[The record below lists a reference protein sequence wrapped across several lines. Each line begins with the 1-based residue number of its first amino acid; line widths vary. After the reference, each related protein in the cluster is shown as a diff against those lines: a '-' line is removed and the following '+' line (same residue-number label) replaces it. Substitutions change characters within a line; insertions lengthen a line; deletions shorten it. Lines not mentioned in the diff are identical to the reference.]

1 MEPMAGKE
9 NLVTPS
15 KKNDNVLTMDEDIKL
30 NKVYQDVFKLA
41 MTLSE
46 KYPQQVVA
54 STYMAIAMRLYRTA
68 LAEEEYGRLMRFI
81 MDTPVEPFNTPTYH

>member
-1 MEPMAGKE
+1 MAGKE
-9 NLVTPS
+9 NLVTPL
-15 KKNDNVLTMDEDIKL
+15 KKNDKVLTMDEDIKL

-68 LAEEEYGRLMRFI
+68 LAEEEYGRLMKFI
-81 MDTPVEPFNTPTYH
+81 MDTPVEPFHTPTYH

>member
-1 MEPMAGKE
+1 
-9 NLVTPS
+9 
-15 KKNDNVLTMDEDIKL
+15 MDEDIKL
-30 NKVYQDVFKLA
+30 NKVYQDVFTLA
-41 MTLSE
+41 MKLSE
-46 KYPQQVVA
+46 KYPQQIVA

>member
-1 MEPMAGKE
+1 MERMAGKE

-15 KKNDNVLTMDEDIKL
+15 KKTDKVLTMDEDIKL
-30 NKVYQDVFKLA
+30 NKVYQDVFKMA

-81 MDTPVEPFNTPTYH
+81 METPVEPFNTPTYH

>member
-1 MEPMAGKE
+1 MELLAGKE
-9 NLVTPS
+9 NLVTPL
-15 KKNDNVLTMDEDIKL
+15 KKNDKVLTMDEDIKL

>member
-1 MEPMAGKE
+1 MELLAGKE
-9 NLVTPS
+9 NLVTLS
-15 KKNDNVLTMDEDIKL
+15 KKSDKVLTMDEDIKL
-30 NKVYQDVFKLA
+30 KSVYKDVFEMA
-41 MTLSE
+41 MKLSE
-46 KYPQQVVA
+46 NYPQQVIA

>member
-1 MEPMAGKE
+1 MELLAGKE

-15 KKNDNVLTMDEDIKL
+15 KKTDKVLTMDEDIKL
-30 NKVYQDVFKLA
+30 NKVYQDVFKMA

>member
-1 MEPMAGKE
+1 MAGKE
-9 NLVTPS
+9 NLVTVS
-15 KKNDNVLTMDEDIKL
+15 TKNDKVLTMDEDIKL
-30 NKVYQDVFKLA
+30 NKVYQDVLKLA

-81 MDTPVEPFNTPTYH
+81 MDTPVEPFNTPTYHK

>member
-1 MEPMAGKE
+1 MAGKE

-15 KKNDNVLTMDEDIKL
+15 KKTDKVLTMDEDNKL
-30 NKVYQDVFKLA
+30 NSVYKDVFERA
-41 MTLSE
+41 MKLSE
-46 KYPQQVVA
+46 TYPQQVIA

-81 MDTPVEPFNTPTYH
+81 LETPVEPFNTPTYH

>member
-1 MEPMAGKE
+1 MELLAGKE

-15 KKNDNVLTMDEDIKL
+15 KKTDNVLSMDEDNKL
-30 NKVYQDVFKLA
+30 NSVYKDVFKLA

-46 KYPQQVVA
+46 QYPQQVVA

>member
-1 MEPMAGKE
+1 MERMAGKE
-9 NLVTPS
+9 NLVTPL
-15 KKNDNVLTMDEDIKL
+15 KKNDKVLTMDEDIKL
-30 NKVYQDVFKLA
+30 SNVYKDVFKLA
-41 MTLSE
+41 MKLSE

-68 LAEEEYGRLMRFI
+68 LAEDEYGRLMRFI

>member
-1 MEPMAGKE
+1 MELLAGKE
-9 NLVTPS
+9 NLVTVS
-15 KKNDNVLTMDEDIKL
+15 TKNDKVLTMDEDIKL

-46 KYPQQVVA
+46 QYPQQVVA

>member
-1 MEPMAGKE
+1 MERMAGKE
-9 NLVTPS
+9 NLVTRL
-15 KKNDNVLTMDEDIKL
+15 KKNDKVLRMNTDAKL
-30 NKVYQDVFKLA
+30 NKVYQDVFEMA
-41 MTLSE
+41 MKLSE

-68 LAEEEYGRLMRFI
+68 LAEEEYGRLMKFI

>member
-1 MEPMAGKE
+1 MELLAGKE

-15 KKNDNVLTMDEDIKL
+15 KKNDKVLTMDEDIKL
-30 NKVYQDVFKLA
+30 NKVYQDVFELA
-41 MTLSE
+41 MKLSE

>member
-1 MEPMAGKE
+1 MELMAGKE

-15 KKNDNVLTMDEDIKL
+15 KKNDRVLTMDEDIKL
-30 NKVYQDVFKLA
+30 NNVYKDVFKLA
-41 MTLSE
+41 MKLSE

-68 LAEEEYGRLMRFI
+68 LAEDEYGRLMRFI

>member
-1 MEPMAGKE
+1 MELLAGKE
-9 NLVTPS
+9 NLVTVS
-15 KKNDNVLTMDEDIKL
+15 TKNDKVLTMDEDIKL

>member
-1 MEPMAGKE
+1 M
-9 NLVTPS
+9 
-15 KKNDNVLTMDEDIKL
+15 
-30 NKVYQDVFKLA
+30 A

-68 LAEEEYGRLMRFI
+68 LAEEEYGRLMKFI
-81 MDTPVEPFNTPTYH
+81 MDTPVEPFHTPTYH

>member
-1 MEPMAGKE
+1 MELLAGKE
-9 NLVTPS
+9 NLVTVS
-15 KKNDNVLTMDEDIKL
+15 TKNDKVLTMDEDIKL

-68 LAEEEYGRLMRFI
+68 LAEEEYGRLMRLI

>member
-1 MEPMAGKE
+1 MERMAGKE
-9 NLVTPS
+9 NLVTRL
-15 KKNDNVLTMDEDIKL
+15 KKNDKVLTMAEDIKL
-30 NKVYQDVFKLA
+30 KSVYKEVFEMALK
-41 MTLSE
+41 MSE

-68 LAEEEYGRLMRFI
+68 LAEEEYGRLMKFI

>member
-1 MEPMAGKE
+1 MNTDA
-9 NLVTPS
+9 
-15 KKNDNVLTMDEDIKL
+15 KL
-30 NKVYQDVFKLA
+30 NKVYQDVFEMA
-41 MTLSE
+41 MKLSE

-68 LAEEEYGRLMRFI
+68 LAEEEYGRLMKFI

>member
-1 MEPMAGKE
+1 MERMAGKE

-15 KKNDNVLTMDEDIKL
+15 KKTDKVLTMDEDIKL
-30 NKVYQDVFKLA
+30 KSVYKDEFEMA
-41 MTLSE
+41 RNLSE
-46 KYPQQVVA
+46 TYPQQVVA

-81 MDTPVEPFNTPTYH
+81 MDTPVEPFTTPTYH

>member
-1 MEPMAGKE
+1 MERMAGKE

-15 KKNDNVLTMDEDIKL
+15 KKTDKVLTMDEDIKL
-30 NKVYQDVFKLA
+30 NKVYQDVFKMA

-68 LAEEEYGRLMRFI
+68 LAEEEYGRLMKFI

>member
-1 MEPMAGKE
+1 
-9 NLVTPS
+9 
-15 KKNDNVLTMDEDIKL
+15 MDEDIKL
-30 NKVYQDVFKLA
+30 NKVYQDVFELA
-41 MTLSE
+41 MKLSE

-68 LAEEEYGRLMRFI
+68 LAEEEYGRLMKFI

>member
-1 MEPMAGKE
+1 MAGKE

-15 KKNDNVLTMDEDIKL
+15 KKPDKVLTMDEDNKL
-30 NKVYQDVFKLA
+30 NSVYKDVFERA
-41 MTLSE
+41 MKLSE
-46 KYPQQVVA
+46 TYPQQVIA

>member
-1 MEPMAGKE
+1 MERMAGKE

-15 KKNDNVLTMDEDIKL
+15 KKTDKVLTMDEDIKL
-30 NKVYQDVFKLA
+30 NKVYQDVFKMA

-68 LAEEEYGRLMRFI
+68 LAEEEYGRSNEIYYGYSCRTF
-81 MDTPVEPFNTPTYH
+81 

>member
-1 MEPMAGKE
+1 MELLAGKE
-9 NLVTPS
+9 NLVTVS
-15 KKNDNVLTMDEDIKL
+15 TKNDKVLTMDEDIKL
-30 NKVYQDVFKLA
+30 DKVYQDVFKLA

-81 MDTPVEPFNTPTYH
+81 LDTPVEPFNIPTYH

>member
-1 MEPMAGKE
+1 MELLAGKE
-9 NLVTPS
+9 NLVTVS
-15 KKNDNVLTMDEDIKL
+15 TKNDKVLTMDEDIKL

-46 KYPQQVVA
+46 MYPQQVVA

>member
-1 MEPMAGKE
+1 MELLAGKE
-9 NLVTPS
+9 NLVTLS
-15 KKNDNVLTMDEDIKL
+15 KKNDKVLTMDEDIKL

>member
-1 MEPMAGKE
+1 MERMAGKE

-15 KKNDNVLTMDEDIKL
+15 KKTDKVLTMDEDIKL
-30 NKVYQDVFKLA
+30 NKVYQDVFKMA

-81 MDTPVEPFNTPTYH
+81 MDTPVEPFHTPTYH

>member
-1 MEPMAGKE
+1 MAGKE
-9 NLVTPS
+9 NLVTRL
-15 KKNDNVLTMDEDIKL
+15 KKNDKVLRMNTDAKL
-30 NKVYQDVFKLA
+30 NKVYQDVFEMA
-41 MTLSE
+41 MKLSE

-68 LAEEEYGRLMRFI
+68 LAEEEYGRLMKFI

>member
-1 MEPMAGKE
+1 
-9 NLVTPS
+9 
-15 KKNDNVLTMDEDIKL
+15 MDEDIKL

-68 LAEEEYGRLMRFI
+68 LAEEEYGRLMRCI
-81 MDTPVEPFNTPTYH
+81 MDTPVAPFNTPTYH

>member
-1 MEPMAGKE
+1 MAGKE
-9 NLVTPS
+9 NLVTVS
-15 KKNDNVLTMDEDIKL
+15 TKNDKVLTMDEDIKL

>member
-1 MEPMAGKE
+1 MT
-9 NLVTPS
+9 VST
-15 KKNDNVLTMDEDIKL
+15 KNDKVLTMDEDIKL

>member
-1 MEPMAGKE
+1 MELLAGKE
-9 NLVTPS
+9 NLVTLS
-15 KKNDNVLTMDEDIKL
+15 KKSDKVLTMDEDIKL
-30 NKVYQDVFKLA
+30 NSVYKDVFEMA
-41 MTLSE
+41 MKLSE
-46 KYPQQVVA
+46 NYPQQVIA